1 MSDESELTEL
11 KKQVAELKDQIN
23 PPPRPPSTYQPYDPT
38 ANFSMPASALQ
49 EMLKAVPEALM
60 RSLREDARRPN
71 PVNPSTPSQP
81 TTQVQRGSGWVSERK
96 LEPPPGIEHMDRM
109 MDAQARVDKAELA
122 LKLAKVRMAKGKDDE
137 QR

>member
-1 MSDESELTEL
+1 MPLNAIAQMVAAIPESVIRGI
-11 KKQVAELKDQIN
+11 VADSFK
-23 PPPRPPSTYQPYDPT
+23 
-38 ANFSMPASALQ
+38 
-49 EMLKAVPEALM
+49 
-60 RSLREDARRPN
+60 PN
-71 PVNPSTPSQP
+71 PVTGGAPSQP

-122 LKLAKVRMAKGKDDE
+122 LKLAKVRLGKGKDDE